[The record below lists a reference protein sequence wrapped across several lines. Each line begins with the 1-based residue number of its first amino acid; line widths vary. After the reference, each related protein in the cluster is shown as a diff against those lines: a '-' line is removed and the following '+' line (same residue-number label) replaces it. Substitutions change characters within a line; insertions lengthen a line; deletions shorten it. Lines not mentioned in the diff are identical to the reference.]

1 MKIAIWGHEL
11 TAWATAGLLAQAGN
25 DVFLVNDT
33 QTNDPITLM
42 GSSIRNEPGLK
53 DLISQQFDKQNL
65 QFILSSSASLL
76 STHIISMNPAAF
88 EQADL
93 LVSRIANAH
102 ANKHHDD
109 KPDADSCSTTQSNNL
124 LIINQSHFGVGCTDK
139 LQELLDIDKDQAVVY
154 LAENIS
160 EGEALKN
167 IRQPKSLTFGST
179 NEWASMMTRSLL
191 RPFSSKLEQLLVMT
205 PKEAEF
211 AKLSIT
217 GMLAL
222 RIGYINE
229 LANLAEQLDVDI
241 DVIKQSL
248 GADPRIGH
256 HYLSPGCGFG
266 GNTFSQTTKGLAN
279 LLSEKRQSQ
288 LLDTVLQENEKQ
300 KELPF
305 RKLWQYYE
313 CDIHNLNITLW
324 GASFKPGSAALDSAP
339 SLKII
344 SALLAQQANIHIH
357 DPEALEN
364 IEKLYDRHPQVH
376 TYRDKYE
383 ALNQSDALL
392 LLTEWPEYASPDY
405 ESMLERMQAPLIIDG
420 RNLLSKE
427 LAESLGFTY
436 YGIGR

>member
-33 QTNDPITLM
+33 QTNDPVTLM

-53 DLISQQFDKQNL
+53 DLISQQFELKNL
-65 QFILSSSASLL
+65 QFIHSGSASLL
-76 STHIISMNPAAF
+76 ATHIISMNPAAF
-88 EQADL
+88 DQAEL
-93 LVSRIANAH
+93 LVSRIADVHSDQLHSDKSH
-102 ANKHHDD
+102 ANK
-109 KPDADSCSTTQSNNL
+109 PDSSKL
-124 LIINQSHFGVGCTDK
+124 LIINQSHFGIGCTDK
-139 LQELLDIDKDQAVVY
+139 LQEQLDSDKDQVIVY

-179 NEWASMMTRSLL
+179 NEWASMMTRALL

-229 LANLAEQLDVDI
+229 LANLAEQLGVDI

-266 GNTFSQTTKGLAN
+266 GNAFSQTTKGLAN
-279 LLSEKRQSQ
+279 LLSEKRQSH

-300 KELPF
+300 KEQPF
-305 RKLWQYYE
+305 RKLWRHYE
-313 CDIHNLNITLW
+313 CDIHKLNITLW

-344 SALLAQQANIHIH
+344 NALIAQQANVHIH

-364 IEKLYDRHPQVH
+364 IEKLYGGHPQVH

-383 ALNQSDALL
+383 ALNQADALL
-392 LLTEWPEYASPDY
+392 LLTEWPEYASPDFDN
-405 ESMLERMQAPLIIDG
+405 MLERMQAPLIIDG

>member
-33 QTNDPITLM
+33 QISDPVTLM
-42 GSSIRNEPGLK
+42 GSSIRNEPGLQ
-53 DLISQQFDKQNL
+53 DLITQQFEKQNL
-65 QFILSSSASLL
+65 QFIHSGSASLL
-76 STHIISMNPAAF
+76 STHIISMNPAAYD
-88 EQADL
+88 QAHQ
-93 LVSRIANAH
+93 LVSGIARRRS
-102 ANKHHDD
+102 D
-109 KPDADSCSTTQSNNL
+109 KPLSADQQPGQQPDKL

-139 LQELLDIDKDQAVVY
+139 LQALLDIDKDQVVVY

-179 NEWASMMTRSLL
+179 NSWASMMTRALL
-191 RPFSSKLEQLLVMT
+191 RPFSSQLEQLLVMT

-256 HYLSPGCGFG
+256 HYLAPGCGFG
-266 GNTFSQTTKGLAN
+266 GNIFSQTTKGLAN

-300 KELPF
+300 KEQPF
-305 RKLWQYYE
+305 RKLWRHYE
-313 CDIHNLNITLW
+313 CDIHKLNITLW
-324 GASFKPGSAALDSAP
+324 GVSFKPGSAALDSAP
-339 SLKII
+339 SIKII
-344 SALLAQQANIHIH
+344 NALLAQQANIHIH

-364 IEKLYDRHPQVH
+364 IEKLYGGHPQVH

-383 ALNQSDALL
+383 ALNQSNALL

-405 ESMLERMQAPLIIDG
+405 EQMLERMQAPLIIDG

-427 LAESLGFTY
+427 LAQSLGFTY